1 MGKDLENCEK
11 VLKPELIIKSQK
23 LDNLVLENLGIFTE
37 LKLLRI
43 ENESNNER
51 LQELNESL
59 MQAEKKKKKNWL
71 LPTLVGLF
79 GFGIGAS
86 L

>member
-51 LQELNESL
+51 LQELNKTLLQS
-59 MQAEKKKKKNWL
+59 EKKKKKNWL
-71 LPTLVGLF
+71 LPTLVGLV